1 MRDSLWKDTE
11 FDYVVGPAQRRG
23 QDWQLIDPI
32 RVTKLA
38 AACRIMEEIRPPN
51 GRAELWRGGQIVAWI
66 DEHGIW
72 RHADTAGPPAQSPVA
87 PTAGSTP
94 P

>member
-1 MRDSLWKDTE
+1 MRDTLWKDTV
-11 FDYVVGPAQRRG
+11 FDYVVGPALKRGRR
-23 QDWQLIDPI
+23 WQLIDPI

-38 AACRIMEEIRPPN
+38 VACSIMEEIRPPD

-72 RHADTAGPPAQSPVA
+72 RHADPAGPPSQSPVT

-94 P
+94 S

>member
-1 MRDSLWKDTE
+1 MRDSLCNNIE
-11 FDYVVGPAQRRG
+11 FDYVVGPALKRGRR
-23 QDWQLIDPI
+23 WQLIDPI

-38 AACRIMEEIRPPN
+38 VACSIMEEIRPPD

-72 RHADTAGPPAQSPVA
+72 RHADPAGRTAQSPVP

-94 P
+94 S